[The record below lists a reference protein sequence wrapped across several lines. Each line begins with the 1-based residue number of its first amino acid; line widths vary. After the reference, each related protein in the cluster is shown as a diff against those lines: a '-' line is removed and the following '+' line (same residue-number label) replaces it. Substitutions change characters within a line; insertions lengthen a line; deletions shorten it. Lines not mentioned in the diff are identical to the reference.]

1 MTKQIFK
8 MLIFVAVIATFS
20 SCSTFNH
27 NMREPD
33 IRVELTKS
41 DFTLSNQ
48 VSAEAKSIK
57 IIGIDFKRLLLFLI
71 VVGNLKNK
79 IEI

>member
-1 MTKQIFK
+1 
-8 MLIFVAVIATFS
+8 
-20 SCSTFNH
+20 
-27 NMREPD
+27 MREPD
-33 IRVELTKS
+33 TRVELTKS

-71 VVGNLKNK
+71 VKM
-79 IEI
+79 IFA